1 MPITEKLGP
10 VALVLASSVIIN
22 MGLFASNLYAVP
34 GVLTTILVPCTLVM
48 CIGWFQRSMRR
59 TIVLTFSVIVV
70 SAAML
75 LLTLSAPVVF
85 GVIEDPGYRQLFV
98 YAAFLKV
105 VQYTLVTAFFTL
117 LTALVAGLAFE

>member
-1 MPITEKLGP
+1 MPVTENLEP

-22 MGLFASNLYAVP
+22 MGLFASNLYGVP
-34 GVLTTILVPCTLVM
+34 GVLTTILVPCALVM

-59 TIVLTFSVIVV
+59 TIVLTFSVIAV
-70 SAAML
+70 SAAL
-75 LLTLSAPVVF
+75 LLFTLSAPVVF

-105 VQYTLVTAFFTL
+105 VQYIIVTAFFTL

>member
-1 MPITEKLGP
+1 
-10 VALVLASSVIIN
+10 
-22 MGLFASNLYAVP
+22 
-34 GVLTTILVPCTLVM
+34 LTTILVPCALVM

-59 TIVLTFSVIVV
+59 TMVLTFAVIAV

-105 VQYTLVTAFFTL
+105 GQYTLMTAFFTL